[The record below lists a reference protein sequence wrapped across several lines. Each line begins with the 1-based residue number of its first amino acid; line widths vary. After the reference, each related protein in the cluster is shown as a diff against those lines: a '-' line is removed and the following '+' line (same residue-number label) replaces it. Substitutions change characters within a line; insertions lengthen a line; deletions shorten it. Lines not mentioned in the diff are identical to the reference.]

1 MDGRKEKRN
10 PQSLTVLISSGAHPM
25 VAEYASAE
33 NASSYGI
40 RLRTDRPW
48 TPNTPV
54 LLKSLQGDS
63 WARARVVYCRT
74 IQAKTFAI
82 GLEFANRT
90 EDLTRNAQPSA
101 GSPGS
106 SLPSRGA

>member
-10 PQSLTVLISSGAHPM
+10 PQSLTVLISSGTHPM
-25 VAEYASAE
+25 VAEYASTE

-54 LLKSLQGDS
+54 LLKSQQGDF

-74 IQAKTFAI
+74 LQPRTFAI
-82 GLEFANRT
+82 GLEFVNRT

-101 GSPGS
+101 SPPPP
-106 SLPSRGA
+106 SLGA